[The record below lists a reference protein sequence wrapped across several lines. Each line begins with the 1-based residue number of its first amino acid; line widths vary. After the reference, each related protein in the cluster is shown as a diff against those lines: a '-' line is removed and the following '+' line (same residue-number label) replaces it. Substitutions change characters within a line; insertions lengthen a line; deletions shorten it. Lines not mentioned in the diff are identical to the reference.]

1 MPDVEINIGERK
13 FYVTCRAG
21 EEDFLLTAAKL
32 LDAEA
37 QPIQSQLGR
46 LPEARML
53 LMAGLMLADR
63 MASVEEELRL
73 AKARLSEV
81 EGAAPVA
88 GPAEDLPTPEAGL
101 DPEALADLEEL
112 ALRAEVLAG
121 RIEEMVA

>member
-13 FYVTCRAG
+13 FYVTCRVG
-21 EEDFLLTAAKL
+21 EEHFLLAAAKL

-37 QPIQSQLGR
+37 QPIQAQLGR

-63 MASVEEELRL
+63 TASLEEELRVARDRL
-73 AKARLSEV
+73 AELE
-81 EGAAPVA
+81 EAPPA
-88 GPAEDLPTPEAGL
+88 GPAAAQMAEVVEAA
-101 DPEALADLEEL
+101 EALAL
-112 ALRAEVLAG
+112 